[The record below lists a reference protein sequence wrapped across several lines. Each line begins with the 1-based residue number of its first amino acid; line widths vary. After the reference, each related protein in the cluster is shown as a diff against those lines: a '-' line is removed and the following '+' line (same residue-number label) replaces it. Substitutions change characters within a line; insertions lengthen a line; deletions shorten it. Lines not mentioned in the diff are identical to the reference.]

1 MPLSGGRQLWIAGD
15 PSAPKREA
23 ADDRRLVAAASSN
36 DGQRPGEGD
45 EAFVLCLARRGTGR
59 VPDNGFDQVPMINIC
74 GFECG
79 FSRDSGGLENYKLV
93 TFV

>member
-1 MPLSGGRQLWIAGD
+1 MAMDRRRCNPQM
-15 PSAPKREA
+15 REA

-45 EAFVLCLARRGTGR
+45 EAFVLVWRGGGQAGDARQRL
-59 VPDNGFDQVPMINIC
+59 DQVPLMNIC
-74 GFECG
+74 GSECG
-79 FSRDSGGLENYKLV
+79 FSRDSQALGNYKLV